1 MTDYIK
7 FLMAAADEDTL
18 RRVVSDS
25 AISKLKPVLKANGV
39 KGISK
44 MKKADIVEAVISLVR
59 ARKKPQ
65 MSKSDAA
72 LNMICEASSI
82 SEVRQ
87 IIDKNFTV
95 KELRNLGWACFK
107 EKDLPKSYIVEKQV
121 ILCIHEIKRR
131 FLKRLQNVE
140 PRVDIQRLF
149 QLYLATDDLPDTLG
163 ELNEL
168 IFYKLN
174 AVLSHISSLTGI
186 KQNWDTVDVFALHR
200 YLIDEL
206 KTKKAVEKQEL
217 TDEDFIAEYNML
229 SDMALPPQS
238 EYMNTVVDKAQSL
251 VEKAKTFNEQEDL
264 LNTYDRPL
272 IELLFAR
279 YTGQPAAHGVM
290 KSLMIRAIMRL
301 IEIRSPESLCDHHVG
316 ERVLEAKSKAERI
329 AILQNSTLYGLYIFS
344 ELKHES
350 LNPAPYI
357 SFDYESRRSIIE
369 KCISRLKDD

>member
-107 EKDLPKSYIVEKQV
+107 EKNLPKSYIVEKQV
-121 ILCIHEIKRR
+121 IKR
-131 FLKRLQNVE
+131 FLDIAMNDNIIFPIPFRVGNYNVFNANCQLAHCVTC
-140 PRVDIQRLF
+140 RVGH
-149 QLYLATDDLPDTLG
+149 LA
-163 ELNEL
+163 N
-168 IFYKLN
+168 
-174 AVLSHISSLTGI
+174 
-186 KQNWDTVDVFALHR
+186 
-200 YLIDEL
+200 
-206 KTKKAVEKQEL
+206 
-217 TDEDFIAEYNML
+217 
-229 SDMALPPQS
+229 
-238 EYMNTVVDKAQSL
+238 
-251 VEKAKTFNEQEDL
+251 
-264 LNTYDRPL
+264 
-272 IELLFAR
+272 
-279 YTGQPAAHGVM
+279 
-290 KSLMIRAIMRL
+290 
-301 IEIRSPESLCDHHVG
+301 
-316 ERVLEAKSKAERI
+316 
-329 AILQNSTLYGLYIFS
+329 
-344 ELKHES
+344 
-350 LNPAPYI
+350 
-357 SFDYESRRSIIE
+357 
-369 KCISRLKDD
+369 